1 MGRKPSFPEITTK
14 DKLMKTLKFAL
25 AAATAIGFVS
35 ASQAVDTLEYPGS
48 TSLEEFDV
56 GDPVDSTLDSLFL
69 FAGAQSEDNESAIA
83 EGTVT
88 ASSYPRVWINEE
100 HTKHLKVSTGYD
112 PLLRK
117 IQSEPVDLAGE
128 SAPSQIYIDTLV
140 QFTVTS
146 AKDDVSGDGIT
157 DKLLVY
163 LKEAT
168 NNVGTVSGTN
178 LVVRAAS
185 FTPGTAEPETP
196 DVLEER
202 EVTVSSSV
210 DPGTWYRLT
219 IKSYVTD
226 GLLVFNIWLDGTQLT
241 ASTPL
246 LGSDSTAFPSLL
258 GKANTTIEAIGFA
271 GEALV
276 DDVAFSTADAVATA
290 LDFTLALGANV
301 SSVSFTIDGM
311 EFSSSAASSTY
322 KVFEN
327 SEIVLGAP
335 TFAAGYMLGDLTASN
350 LRLVDGTYIVY
361 DLAPSISLTAEQF
374 FPRTET
380 AGQDGTAEH
389 PYEVADAA
397 AIMALQ
403 KGMLLG
409 VAGAD
414 SSCYVQTAN
423 IDMTGV
429 NGFYGIGWYK
439 SSSSYA
445 SLPPGMDSSTTIPF
459 TGTYDGNGKKLSNVT
474 IVRHSYSGVF
484 NCLEGTVKNLTV
496 ENIGFSGTCDEW
508 GCAIVGNAQGSA
520 LLENLTSM
528 GSTWG
533 DEANHN
539 VAGIAVRVQNTVTLK
554 GCVNNAPITSKSRR
568 LGGIVAFTA
577 STSPKGTITIDGC
590 TNNAP
595 LVTINAAIA
604 EGTTGDRG
612 IGGIISRPESQAN
625 GLLLKNCANFGVMT
639 NSVTPGKVGQF
650 AGELTQNY
658 IDGGG
663 NTFLAS
669 TNMVGNYNGKT
680 IAGLAYATASTIG
693 GDDYLTTVTATDIEA
708 GGTYILLVN
717 IPASADPVITLT
729 NANDTIAF
737 DTTKGYTFAGEVA
750 PGDGLQ
756 ITSNLVGTVTT
767 YTASLLPTPPAVVVD
782 TDGTNVLGDV
792 TAEDVANITAWAEAN
807 SIELNGVIGEQ
818 AAISY
823 LLGADALMTYTDADD
838 ILEIKSI
845 GQTAGGTWQITLG
858 TADGVLPVIDFTK
871 IRGRLQIIGADTL
884 PDLGSAAPVTAEKA
898 STVTVSNQ
906 FIKAQIVK

>member
-1 MGRKPSFPEITTK
+1 
-14 DKLMKTLKFAL
+14 MKTLKLAL
-25 AAATAIGFVS
+25 VAAMAIGFISV
-35 ASQAVDTLEYPGS
+35 SQAVGALEYPGS
-48 TSLEEFDV
+48 TSFEGFDV
-56 GDPVDSTLDSLFL
+56 GDSVDSTLDSLFL
-69 FAGAQSEDNESAIA
+69 FTGAQNEDNESEIV

-88 ASSYPRVWINEE
+88 ASSYPRVWVNEE
-100 HTKHLKVSTGYD
+100 HTKHLKVSTGHD
-112 PLLRK
+112 PLFRK
-117 IQSEPVDLAGE
+117 IQSEPVDLVGE
-128 SAPSQIYIDTLV
+128 SAPSQIYIDTLM

-146 AKDDVSGDGIT
+146 AKDEVTGDGVN

-163 LKEAT
+163 LKEMT
-168 NNVGTVSGTN
+168 NSVGTVSSTN

-210 DPGTWYRLT
+210 EPGTWYRLT

-241 ASTPL
+241 TPTPL
-246 LGSDSTAFPSLL
+246 LGSDGTAFPSLL
-258 GKANTTIEAIGFA
+258 GKAETTIEAIGFA
-271 GEALV
+271 GEAVV
-276 DDVAFSTADAVATA
+276 DDIAFSTADALATA

-301 SSVSFTIDGM
+301 SSVSFTIDGV
-311 EFSSSAASSTY
+311 EFSSSAASTTY

-327 SEIVLGAP
+327 SAIVLGTP
-335 TFAAGYMLGDLTASN
+335 TFAAGYMMGGVTLSN
-350 LRLVDGTYIVY
+350 LRLVDGAYITY
-361 DLAPSISLTAEQF
+361 DLNPSLSITAEQF

-380 AGQDGTAEH
+380 AGQDGTADH

-397 AIMALQ
+397 AIMALH

-409 VAGAD
+409 VDGANA
-414 SSCYVQTAN
+414 SCYVQTAN

-429 NGFYGIGWYK
+429 NGFYGIGWYS

-445 SLPPGMDSSTTIPF
+445 SLPPGITNPKTSLPF
-459 TGTYDGNGKKLSNVT
+459 TGTYDGNGKKISNVT
-474 IVRHSYSGVF
+474 IVRHSYAGVF
-484 NCLEGTVKNLTV
+484 NSLEGTVKNLTV
-496 ENIGFSGTCDEW
+496 ENIDFSGTCDEW

-539 VAGIAVRVQNTVTLK
+539 VAGIAVRAQNSVTIR

-568 LGGIVAFTA
+568 LGGILSFAA
-577 STSPKGTITIDGC
+577 STNPKGTITIDGC
-590 TNNAP
+590 TNNAA
-595 LVTINAAIA
+595 LTTINATLS
-604 EGTTGDRG
+604 EGTPGDRG
-612 IGGIISRPESQAN
+612 VGGIISRPESKAD
-625 GLLLKNCANFGVMT
+625 GLLLKNCANFGVLS
-639 NSVTPGKVGQF
+639 NSVTPDKVGQF

-658 IDGGG
+658 VDGGG

-680 IAGLAYATASTIG
+680 ITGLAYATASTIG
-693 GDDYLTTVTATDIEA
+693 GYDYLTTVKATDIEA
-708 GGTYILLVN
+708 GGTYVLLVD

-737 DTTKGYTFAGEVA
+737 DTAKGYAFAGEVA
-750 PGDGLQ
+750 PGEGLQ

-767 YTASLLPTPPAVVVD
+767 YTASQLPPSPTVVVD
-782 TDGTNVLGDV
+782 ADGTNVLGEV
-792 TAEDVANITAWAEAN
+792 TAEDVANITAWAAAN

-818 AAISY
+818 AAVSY
-823 LLGADALMTYTDADD
+823 LLGADELMTYTDVDD

-845 GQTAGGTWQITLG
+845 NQTDGGTWQITLG
-858 TADGVLPVIDFTK
+858 TADGVMPAINFTK

-884 PDLGSAAPVTAEKA
+884 PELGSAAPVTAAKS
-898 STVTVSNQ
+898 STVTVNNQ